1 MKKLIASLLIAATFQ
16 ASAAGF
22 VDGIV
27 VANGATLS
35 GQTSITGSADVPQ
48 LLLRA
53 NASQTQAIAKI
64 SNSTGLTDYFR
75 INADGTITFSG
86 ALDLPT
92 INTAKI
98 TITGTSDTNQL
109 TVKANASQSTDIFKV
124 TDAGGS
130 TAYVATSQLGT
141 TTFNPGIKSNSID
154 AIGVSDTQNL
164 AHGFA
169 ISGTA
174 GIGTLSGSTMTA
186 GSLNSDYLSSKTANT
201 ALQIGAGLSGA
212 DTGALTLYTNGT
224 GRITIQ
230 NGANTGASA
239 IELNPLAGGV
249 TIAPATNKDITLT
262 TSGTGKTS
270 VVDLTASGTI
280 TGNVAGTATNATN
293 IAVTDVTTDAT
304 MYPLFSSA
312 TSGNTGAKLS
322 STRLTF
328 NPLSGLLSSTGIINS
343 DTWMQSDV
351 FRQSGNTTSLSFNN
365 TGSNSAA
372 NAIGITSAAGGIT
385 LTPASNKDLTLTTS
399 GTGAVKVATSL
410 NTINA
415 LVGTTSATA
424 PTATTQLNISSP
436 TQASARIT
444 LSGQEFYQAANT
456 STEGLSMLLGV
467 NRSSDR
473 ELWLGRSDALTQNS
487 TNPIIRFT
495 PLTDAA
501 GGSYIDSLGTD
512 GTTAHI
518 LRLNPQGGAI
528 TTGTGLFTFGG
539 NSYVS
544 GTLNLPLA
552 DGNKILLLNSTTCAR
567 IAHSGGFSIDFTSGC
582 TSSPSSGFFQWYT
595 VNGSG
600 IETSRMSLG
609 NTGILTVAGGIN
621 LPTLTASQIVGT
633 DGSKNLTSIATTGSG
648 SVALATSPV
657 LTTPNIGAATG
668 TSLATTGN
676 ITINSGNQVVSARAS
691 GDLTGQT
698 STVSSI
704 AAYTPSSTGTFDISG
719 YIRCTAYTSGTI
731 QLQVTYTDETNTSQ
745 TNIIPLVNTSGT
757 PVTGANTG
765 GFWSAMPRTI
775 RANTSTP
782 ITVKT
787 VGTFGATY
795 DVGAYIHQAA

>member
-16 ASAAGF
+16 ALASDFVGFDRGTMYSDAAT
-22 VDGIV
+22 IR
-27 VANGATLS
+27 

-86 ALDLPT
+86 ALSLPT

-109 TVKANASQSTDIFKV
+109 LVKANASQSTDIFKV

-154 AIGVSDTQNL
+154 SIGVSDTQNL

-174 GIGTLSGSTMTA
+174 GIGTLSGNTITA

-201 ALQIGAGLSGA
+201 LLSIGSGFSGA
-212 DTGALTLYTNGT
+212 DTGALLLYTNGT
-224 GRITIQ
+224 GKITLQ
-230 NGANTGASA
+230 SAANTSASA
-239 IELNPLAGGV
+239 IDLAPSLGGV
-249 TIAPATNKDITLT
+249 TIAPATNKDVTIT

-280 TGNVAGTATNATN
+280 TGNLTGTAINATN
-293 IAVTDVTTDAT
+293 IAVTDSSTNAT

-322 STRLTF
+322 STNWSF
-328 NPLSGLLSSTGIINS
+328 NPSTSTMSVTGIVNS
-343 DTWMQSDV
+343 DTRFQSDV
-351 FRQSGNTTSLSFNN
+351 FRQSASNGNLAI
-365 TGSNSAA
+365 SNSGTSTSAA
-372 NAIGITSAAGGIT
+372 SIGITSTSGGIT

-467 NRSSDR
+467 NRSADR

-539 NSYVS
+539 SAALT
-544 GTLNLPLA
+544 GTLNFPAA
-552 DGNKILLLNSTTCAR
+552 DGNKILLLNSATCAR
-567 IAHSGGFSIDFTSGC
+567 ISHGGGWAFESIAGC
-582 TSSPSSGFFQWYT
+582 QSTPSSGFFAWYT

-600 IETSRMSLG
+600 SDTPRMTLS
-609 NTGILTVAGGIN
+609 NTG
-621 LPTLTASQIVGT
+621 
-633 DGSKNLTSIATTGSG
+633 D
-648 SVALATSPV
+648 LATS
-657 LTTPNIGAATG
+657 
-668 TSLATTGN
+668 GN
-676 ITINSGNQVVSARAS
+676 ATINNGKQVVNAIASAN
-691 GDLTGQT
+691 LTGQT

>member
-53 NASQTQAIAKI
+53 NSSQTQAIAKI

-75 INADGTITFSG
+75 INADGTIIFSSSVTAPTFIG
-86 ALDLPT
+86 ALTGNASTVTNGVYTTDTGTVTNTMLAGSIANNKLSNSSIT
-92 INTAKI
+92 INGNTVSLGGSTTVSASTTNPLTIGDGLQLNSGTTFDGGTAKTLSANYNATNLKI
-98 TITGTSDTNQL
+98 TSSALNTIQDIATTSSPQFAKLTIAGTSDTNQL

-154 AIGVSDTQNL
+154 AIGISDTQSL

-174 GIGTLSGSTMTA
+174 GIGTLSGNTITA

-224 GRITIQ
+224 GKITLQ
-230 NGANTGASA
+230 NGANTSASA

-249 TIAPATNKDITLT
+249 TITPATNKDVTIT

-280 TGNVAGTATNATN
+280 TGNLTGTATNATN
-293 IAVTDVTTDAT
+293 IAVTNVTTDAT

-351 FRQSGNTTSLSFNN
+351 FRQSGNTTALSFNN
-365 TGSNSAA
+365 TGSNSTA
-372 NAIGITSAAGGIT
+372 NAIGITSTSGGIT
-385 LTPASNKDLTLTTS
+385 LTPAANKDITLTTS
-399 GTGAVKVATSL
+399 GTGKTSVVDLTATG
-410 NTINA
+410 TIN
-415 LVGTTSATA
+415 
-424 PTATTQLNISSP
+424 
-436 TQASARIT
+436 
-444 LSGQEFYQAANT
+444 
-456 STEGLSMLLGV
+456 GV
-467 NRSSDR
+467 NQN
-473 ELWLGRSDALTQNS
+473 LT
-487 TNPIIRFT
+487 
-495 PLTDAA
+495 
-501 GGSYIDSLGTD
+501 GSENFPY
-512 GTTAHI
+512 
-518 LRLNPQGGAI
+518 
-528 TTGTGLFTFGG
+528 
-539 NSYVS
+539 
-544 GTLNLPLA
+544 A
-552 DGNKILLLNSTTCAR
+552 DGDKILLLGTTTAAKIIHSPGFEVGFYSGSTTAP
-567 IAHSGGFSIDFTSGC
+567 SIGKYA
-582 TSSPSSGFFQWYT
+582 WYT
-595 VNGSG
+595 VNGS
-600 IETSRMSLG
+600 SAFASVMALS
-609 NTGILTVAGGIN
+609 NTGLLTVGGGIN

-676 ITINSGNQVVSARAS
+676 ITINSGKQVVNAIASAN
-691 GDLTGQT
+691 LTGQT
-698 STVSSI
+698 STVASI
-704 AAYTPSSTGTFDISG
+704 AAFTPTSTTTFDISG

-731 QLQVTYTDETNTSQ
+731 QLQVTYTDETNTPQ
-745 TNIIPLVNTSGT
+745 TNVIPLVNTSGT

-775 RANTSTP
+775 RANTSTA

-787 VGTFGATY
+787 VGTFSATY